1 MTRQTLVMLAIAAA
15 AAVALP
21 AVAGA
26 QDLARGEQIY
36 GLCTQCHGPEG
47 AGDPLSL
54 APAIAGQAAWY
65 VEAQLHNFKAGKRGT
80 HPEDMG
86 GLRMYPMSLAIKSD
100 EDIAAVAAYVE
111 SLPAPELQPTIEGD
125 AAKGSS
131 YYATCTACHGAEG
144 AGNQALNAPRLVGT
158 SDWYLVETLKKYR
171 AGIRGGAS
179 ASQNSVMMRGMAL
192 SLADDQAIR
201 DVVAHIT
208 TLGK

>member
-1 MTRQTLVMLAIAAA
+1 MTRQTLVMLVIAAA
-15 AAVALP
+15 AALVLP
-21 AVAGA
+21 AAAGA
-26 QDLARGEQIY
+26 QDLARGEQLY

-54 APAIAGQAAWY
+54 APSIAGQDAWY
-65 VEAQLHNFKAGKRGT
+65 VEAQLHNFKQKKRGT
-80 HPEDMG
+80 HPEDLG
-86 GLRMYPMSLAIKSD
+86 GLRMYPMSLAIRSD
-100 EDIAAVAAYVE
+100 EDIAAVSAYVA
-111 SLPAPELQPTIEGD
+111 SLPAPELETTIEGD
-125 AAKGSS
+125 AAKGST
-131 YYATCTACHGAEG
+131 YYVTCTACHGAEG

-158 SDWYLVETLKKYR
+158 SDWYLVETLKKYK